1 MELFAKQEWGSVV
14 LLTVLVLMN
23 LSAIQDVAA
32 GSLVD
37 ERMDVNVFV
46 ICLDGVNASCVE
58 NMSRVFEG
66 VLLASKV
73 DRIRYWTGEW
83 EYEGMTP
90 RRVMGEIP
98 INVSVTAIIDWTA
111 YRILVEYA
119 NNVIIMNAHGEIL
132 PVPNTHGRE
141 EWIDRIADAMLNRN
155 VTWVHMA
162 GYPFRYCWHK
172 KTGEEAWGEEGFKQ
186 LMTNMGKSNVTCEPR
201 PVTSGPFRLNPTS
214 EQDILIDWCEFHH
227 AFWVGWGYTL
237 KNWEFKNHLVMPP
250 IYGTYS
256 GMGPLPA
263 AVVKFAKENQSAH
276 HNFGFFVHFGVGQTY
291 EYDGEKITDRDFYG
305 AYAAAAVAIR
315 AHVMK
320 AKSLEAIYYAEAA
333 IIKAR
338 LEGRIKGLDKAVN
351 LLMEAK
357 EAYFS
362 NSYDEAL
369 LKTYQAKKAV
379 VKAVNPSFIES
390 YGYFWGAL
398 GIATAILGG
407 LAIRWRNNRHK
418 NSHVSRK
425 ENERT

>member
-1 MELFAKQEWGSVV
+1 
-14 LLTVLVLMN
+14 
-23 LSAIQDVAA
+23 
-32 GSLVD
+32 
-37 ERMDVNVFV
+37 
-46 ICLDGVNASCVE
+46 
-58 NMSRVFEG
+58 
-66 VLLASKV
+66 
-73 DRIRYWTGEW
+73 
-83 EYEGMTP
+83 
-90 RRVMGEIP
+90 
-98 INVSVTAIIDWTA
+98 
-111 YRILVEYA
+111 
-119 NNVIIMNAHGEIL
+119 
-132 PVPNTHGRE
+132 
-141 EWIDRIADAMLNRN
+141 
-155 VTWVHMA
+155 
-162 GYPFRYCWHK
+162 
-172 KTGEEAWGEEGFKQ
+172 
-186 LMTNMGKSNVTCEPR
+186 
-201 PVTSGPFRLNPTS
+201 
-214 EQDILIDWCEFHH
+214 
-227 AFWVGWGYTL
+227 
-237 KNWEFKNHLVMPP
+237 
-250 IYGTYS
+250 
-256 GMGPLPA
+256 MGPLPA

-379 VKAVNPSFIES
+379 GEAVNPSLIES
-390 YGYFWGAL
+390 YGYFLGAL

-407 LAIRWRNNRHK
+407 LAIRWRNNRRK
-418 NSHVSRK
+418 NSHVRCK